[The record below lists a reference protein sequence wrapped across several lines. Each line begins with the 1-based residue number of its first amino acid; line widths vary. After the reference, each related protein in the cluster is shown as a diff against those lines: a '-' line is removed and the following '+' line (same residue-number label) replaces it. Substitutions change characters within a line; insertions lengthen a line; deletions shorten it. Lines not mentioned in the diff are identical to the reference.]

1 MSLDIS
7 LSFKPSFELHQL
19 RKKNNDHIGRWLI
32 EEIPCSNKERYKA
45 AVLHLDHPIG
55 EVHLRNFEREVTP
68 RECLI
73 SYWIDEAHLNQGFAT
88 EAVRLAVEYA
98 LGNLNVDIVIA
109 YIHELNYPS
118 ISTAKKAGFNLKGV
132 QKIPMF
138 EGGTVDTHL
147 KYVYGNL

>member
-1 MSLDIS
+1 MSLEVS

-19 RKKNNDHIGRWLI
+19 RKKNTDHIGRWLI
-32 EEIPCSNKERYKA
+32 EEIPCSNREKYRA
-45 AVLHLDHPIG
+45 AVLHSGLHIG
-55 EVHLRNFEREVTP
+55 EVHLRNFEREVSP

-88 EAVRLAVEYA
+88 EAVRLATEYA
-98 LGNLNVDIVIA
+98 LEKLDVDIVVA

-118 ISTAKKAGFNLKGV
+118 ISTAKKIGFSLKGT
-132 QKIPMF
+132 QKIPMYQDGSV
-138 EGGTVDTHL
+138 ETHL